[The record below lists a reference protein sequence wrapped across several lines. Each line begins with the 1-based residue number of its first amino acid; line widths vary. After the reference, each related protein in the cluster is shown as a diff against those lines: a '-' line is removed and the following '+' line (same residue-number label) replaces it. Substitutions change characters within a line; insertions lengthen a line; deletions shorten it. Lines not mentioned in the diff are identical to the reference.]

1 MVVKLLEPKGMN
13 RTTWTEWQTVLKGI
27 LVAATADSKVVLVGV
42 GHPLRGDD
50 HVGSFIVESLGEKK
64 SGSIQFFNGED
75 NVEAIIARIAT
86 LRPKHV
92 VFIDACDMNLRTG
105 EARLVTMNETNYPFF
120 TTHGIP
126 LKLLAE
132 RFLPNSQSWVLAIQP
147 EQLEIGSSL
156 SPKVSTSAKS
166 IVEFIKASMME
177 ENAFAS

>member
-1 MVVKLLEPKGMN
+1 MKE
-13 RTTWTEWQTVLKGI
+13 TDSTEWQTILKGI
-27 LVAATADSKVVLVGV
+27 LVAATTDSKVVLVGV

-50 HVGSFIVESLGEKK
+50 YVGSFIVESLGEKT
-64 SGSIQFFNGED
+64 SGAIQFFNGED
-75 NVEAIIARIAT
+75 NVEAIITRIGS
-86 LRPKHV
+86 LRPEHV

-147 EQLEIGSSL
+147 KQVEIGSSL
-156 SPKVSTSAKS
+156 SPKVSSSAKS
-166 IVEFIKASMME
+166 IVEFIRVNMME

>member
-1 MVVKLLEPKGMN
+1 MN
-13 RTTWTEWQTVLKGI
+13 HAASTEWQTILKRI
-27 LVAATADSKVVLVGV
+27 LVTASADRKVVLVGV

-50 HVGSFIVESLGEKK
+50 YVGSFIVESLGETR
-64 SGSIQFFNGED
+64 SGAIQFFNGED
-75 NVEAIIARIAT
+75 NVESIIARIGT

-105 EARLVTMNETNYPFF
+105 DARLVTMNETSYPFF

-132 RFLPNSQSWVLAIQP
+132 RFLPNSQCWALAIQP
-147 EQLEIGSSL
+147 EQLAIGTSL
-156 SPKVSTSAKS
+156 SPNVTTSARS

-177 ENAFAS
+177 ENAFAR